1 MAAASFRA
9 LRLTQRAPQALSRA
23 SAPSSRLF
31 PSQSRIALLQK
42 RLLNTDTA
50 PVLYSAHAKVIGA
63 RTGHVQGDDL
73 DIDLTMAKALGGAGD
88 KGKTNP
94 EELFAAGYGA
104 CFQSAMNASATS
116 MKIQM
121 PKKPEDSIVDTTV
134 HLVGDMKGLDM
145 GIRVDMRVRVKG
157 LSNEEVQ
164 KVVDKAKEVCP
175 YSRATQGN
183 VTTNIEVVK
192 FDESGSSGSSSGS
205 ESSGS
210 SKKSDDPTKMSGVK
224 PEGHSDYQ

>member
-1 MAAASFRA
+1 MQSRVEN
-9 LRLTQRAPQALSRA
+9 TQR
-23 SAPSSRLF
+23 
-31 PSQSRIALLQK
+31 
-42 RLLNTDTA
+42 RLLNVKSA
-50 PVLYSAHAKVIGA
+50 PVLYSASARVVGA
-63 RTGHVQGDDL
+63 RTGHVEGDDL
-73 DIDLTMAKALGGAGD
+73 VVDLTMAKALGGPGD

-121 PKKPEDSIVDTTV
+121 PKKPEDSVVETTV

-145 GIRVDMRVRVKG
+145 GLRVEMKVRVKG

-175 YSRATQGN
+175 YSRATKGN
-183 VTTNIEVVK
+183 VETNIEVVK
-192 FDESGSSGSSSGS
+192 FDDNG
-205 ESSGS
+205 GS
-210 SKKSDDPTKMSGVK
+210 SKPKRNVTSGDSGKSDSK
-224 PEGHSDYQ
+224 PEGKSGKESGEVDGMRPTGHSDYQ

>member
-1 MAAASFRA
+1 MASS
-9 LRLTQRAPQALSRA
+9 LRTIRLAQRVPQVLSRA
-23 SAPSSRLF
+23 APK
-31 PSQSRIALLQK
+31 PARITIQK
-42 RLLNTDTA
+42 RLINTDTA
-50 PVLYSAHAKVIGA
+50 PVLYSASAKVIGA

-73 DIDLTMAKALGGAGD
+73 VVDLTMAKALGGPGD

-104 CFQSAMNASATS
+104 CFQSAMNASAAS

-121 PKKPEDSIVDTTV
+121 PKKSEDSVVETTV

-145 GIRVDMRVRVKG
+145 GLRVDMKVRVKG
-157 LSNEEVQ
+157 LSNDELQ

-175 YSRATQGN
+175 YSRATKGN

-192 FDESGSSGSSSGS
+192 FDENGESDNSTQNVTSGGSEKSKGSSEKEPGEVNGVR
-205 ESSGS
+205 
-210 SKKSDDPTKMSGVK
+210 PT
-224 PEGHSDYQ
+224 GHSDYQ